1 MRRQIARAAEQLTI
15 ASAVGSFATLLC
27 ALKFAWSGSS
37 MYAGAVVTGVLAL
50 LAIVGACV
58 GKVAKQA
65 SEPEH

>member
-27 ALKFAWSGSS
+27 TLRFAWSVSS

-50 LAIVGACV
+50 LAVVGACV
-58 GKVAKQA
+58 GRLAKHA
-65 SEPEH
+65 SEPEL